1 MKTGIK
7 RIEQTLNRLQQTSQT
22 ASDPASKSLT
32 DREDAPRSSTP
43 SGPTLAL
50 SFDLKSNPP
59 TPSTPT
65 LTPPPPNTPNLHL
78 PKPKTVSL
86 SPHRNAANPALSR
99 VILQDL
105 MAIVEA
111 WQTELTTIVTQI
123 QNLYLDGPIIDG
135 WLESAG
141 SITPVETVAFRHAD
155 ISQLVDFVEQLQTGT
170 VMPDRISTQ
179 GSAYRLCGLNT
190 DGQLWHHPCP
200 TDQVPAVSV
209 AIARHHQ
216 LRQLRTRQQD
226 LEDRLAKFSEN
237 LVMLHSKLKN

>member
-7 RIEQTLNRLQQTSQT
+7 RIEQTLNRLQQTPYI
-22 ASDPASKSLT
+22 APDPTSLA
-32 DREDAPRSSTP
+32 DPEGAPRSSTP

-50 SFDLKSNPP
+50 SFDLKSNAP
-59 TPSTPT
+59 TPSTPPT
-65 LTPPPPNTPNLHL
+65 PTPPTSNLHL

-105 MAIVEA
+105 MAIVET
-111 WQTELTTIVTQI
+111 WQTELTTIVTHI

-141 SITPVETVAFRHAD
+141 STTPVETVAFRHAD
-155 ISQLVDFVEQLQTGT
+155 ISQLVEFVAQLQAGT
-170 VMPDRISTQ
+170 VTPDRISTQ
-179 GSAYRLCGLNT
+179 GGSAYRLCGLNS
-190 DGQLWHHPCP
+190 DGQLWHYPCP
-200 TDQVPAVSV
+200 ADQIPAVSV

-226 LEDRLAKFSEN
+226 LEDRLAQFSEN
-237 LVMLHSKLKN
+237 LVMLHSKLKD

>member
-7 RIEQTLNRLQQTSQT
+7 RIEQTLNRLQQTPQL
-22 ASDPASKSLT
+22 ASDPASTLLAE
-32 DREDAPRSSTP
+32 REDALRSSIS

-50 SFDLKSNPP
+50 SFDLKSTGPTPPPVTPTPP
-59 TPSTPT
+59 TPQ
-65 LTPPPPNTPNLHL
+65 NLHL

-105 MAIVEA
+105 IAIVET

-141 SITPVETVAFRHAD
+141 STTPVETVAFRHAD
-155 ISQLVDFVEQLQTGT
+155 ISQLVDFVEQLQAGT
-170 VMPDRISTQ
+170 VTPDQISTQ
-179 GSAYRLCGLNT
+179 GSAYRLCGLNA
-190 DGQLWHHPCP
+190 DGQLWHYPCP
-200 TDQVPAVSV
+200 ADQVPAVSV

-216 LRQLRTRQQD
+216 LRQLRIRQHD
-226 LEDRLAKFSEN
+226 LEDRLAQFSEN
-237 LVMLHSKLKN
+237 LVMLHSKLKD

>member
-7 RIEQTLNRLQQTSQT
+7 RIEQTLNRLQQTP
-22 ASDPASKSLT
+22 SDPAP
-32 DREDAPRSSTP
+32 DREGAPRSSIP

-50 SFDLKSNPP
+50 SFDLKSSRPTPTLADP
-59 TPSTPT
+59 TPSPT
-65 LTPPPPNTPNLHL
+65 LQNLHL

-105 MAIVEA
+105 MAIVET

-141 SITPVETVAFRHAD
+141 STTPVETVAFRHAD
-155 ISQLVDFVEQLQTGT
+155 ISQLVEFVAQLQAGT
-170 VMPDRISTQ
+170 VTPDRISTQ
-179 GSAYRLCGLNT
+179 GSAYRLCGLNA
-190 DGQLWHHPCP
+190 DGQLWHYPCP
-200 TDQVPAVSV
+200 PDQIPAVSV

-226 LEDRLAKFSEN
+226 LEDRLAQFSEN
-237 LVMLHSKLKN
+237 LVMLHSKLKD

>member
-7 RIEQTLNRLQQTSQT
+7 RIEQTLNRLQQTPQT
-22 ASDPASKSLT
+22 ASDPASSPIT
-32 DREDAPRSSTP
+32 DREGAPRSSIP
-43 SGPTLAL
+43 SGPTVAL
-50 SFDLKSNPP
+50 SFDLKANTP
-59 TPSTPT
+59 TPATPT
-65 LTPPPPNTPNLHL
+65 PATPNTLNLHL

-105 MAIVEA
+105 MAIVET

-141 SITPVETVAFRHAD
+141 STTPVETVVFRHAD
-155 ISQLVDFVEQLQTGT
+155 ISQLVDFVEQLQAGT
-170 VMPDRISTQ
+170 ITPDCISTQ
-179 GSAYRLCGLNT
+179 GGSAYRLCGLNA
-190 DGQLWHHPCP
+190 DGQLWHYPCP
-200 TDQVPAVSV
+200 TDQIPAVSV

-226 LEDRLAKFSEN
+226 LEDRLAQFSEN
-237 LVMLHSKLKN
+237 LVMLHSKLKD